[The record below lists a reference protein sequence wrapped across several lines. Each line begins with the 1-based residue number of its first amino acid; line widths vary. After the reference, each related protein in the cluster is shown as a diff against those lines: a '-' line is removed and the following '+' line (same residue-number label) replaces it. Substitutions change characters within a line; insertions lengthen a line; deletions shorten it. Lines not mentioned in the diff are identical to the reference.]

1 MDDVEVVNELA
12 AKHLYEY
19 FLYLFDPFFNCLLKL
34 GWPPSSFLLFPDG
47 TEWGRG
53 GMNFRK
59 RTEKGY
65 RRK

>member
-53 GMNFRK
+53 G
-59 RTEKGY
+59 E
-65 RRK
+65 